1 MPDTWYIDIN
11 GAQVGPLTL
20 HGLKATLAT
29 FANANDVPVWCDR
42 FAEWKPARDIP
53 ELRSQTA
60 PSPVLPAAPNA
71 QLVGQI
77 RDQLKPVT
85 VTDYSDRTT
94 TGLDDIRPMGRIG
107 AIEGT
112 AKQRSGLPIT
122 AANAAS
128 AIAILAIVVFA
139 FAMSKSGEPAGG
151 AINRHAV
158 LP

>member
-1 MPDTWYIDIN
+1 MPDTWYIAIN

-20 HGLKATLAT
+20 QGLKATLAT
-29 FANANDVPVWCDR
+29 FANANDVPVRCDR
-42 FAEWKPARDIP
+42 FAEWKPARDLP
-53 ELRSQTA
+53 ELRSQAA

-71 QLVGQI
+71 QLVRQI

-85 VTDYSDRTT
+85 VDCSDRTS
-94 TGLDDIRPMGRIG
+94 TGLDDIRPIGRIS

-122 AANAAS
+122 AANVAS
-128 AIAILAIVVFA
+128 AIAILAMVVFA

-151 AINRHAV
+151 ATNRHAV

>member
-1 MPDTWYIDIN
+1 MPDDWYIAIT
-11 GAQVGPLTL
+11 GPLTL
-20 HGLKATLAT
+20 KELKATLTT

-42 FAEWKPARDIP
+42 FADWKPARELP
-53 ELRSQTA
+53 ELRPQTA

-85 VTDYSDRTT
+85 LTDYSDRTST
-94 TGLDDIRPMGRIG
+94 RLDDIRPIGRIG
-107 AIEGT
+107 APSGGT
-112 AKQRSGLPIT
+112 AKPRSGLPIT
-122 AANAAS
+122 AVNVAS
-128 AIAILAIVVFA
+128 AIAILAMVVFA

-151 AINRHAV
+151 ATNRHAV